1 MDRKI
6 ALVVLSTGIEIT
18 IVTNDGETI
27 EQCLLRKKIDWQAY
41 LPI

>member
-27 EQCLLRKKIDWQAY
+27 EDCLDRKCLDWQAF